1 MIETE
6 ASVDPI
12 WPGDTDWEAL
22 AARAVSAALAVSAQG
37 SLADARFTVS
47 VSVHFGTDDEVQAL
61 NRDYRH
67 KDKPTNVLAFPMLTA
82 DEFESLT
89 PDGPPEMFGDLA
101 LASETCAREAAEKA
115 IPIEDHTA
123 HLIVH
128 GMLHLA
134 GYDHETSDEDAEEME
149 ALEVKI
155 LARLG
160 VADPYDASNA
170 IKRDS

>member
-67 KDKPTNVLAFPMLTA
+67 KDKPTNVLSFPMI
-82 DEFESLT
+82 D
-89 PDGPPEMFGDLA
+89 PDDFAA
-101 LASETCAREAAEKA
+101 LANTDDGEVLLGDIMLAYQTCAREAEEKGIA
-115 IPIEDHTA
+115 LAA
-123 HLIVH
+123 HATHLALH
-128 GMLHLA
+128 GMLHLL
-134 GYDHETSDEDAEEME
+134 GHDHIDEADAEIME
-149 ALEVKI
+149 ALEVKA
-155 LARLG
+155 LANLG
-160 VADPYDASNA
+160 IDNPY
-170 IKRDS
+170 